1 MLVRMW
7 RKWNFKHCSGN
18 VNGAATLETS
28 LIFSYNVKRKC
39 TTWQRV
45 QFKRIWNEMRN
56 KRYVP
61 TKPRI
66 QMIIAVEVIVA
77 KMCKQS
83 KCPLTCDVLSLCHV
97 QLFVASWTIAHQ
109 ALLSIGFSRQKHWN
123 GLPFPCTYKLW
134 YIHMN

>member
-45 QFKRIWNEMRN
+45 QSKRIWNEMRN

-109 ALLSIGFSRQKHWN
+109 ALLSIGFSRQKHWS